1 MLSVRQ
7 NHGLDLCFKELQRRI
22 TKNKRSNEM
31 ELTDIRREYAKG
43 GLRRKDLAADPIEQF
58 NLWLEQAIEAK
69 MTDPTAMTV
78 ATVDE
83 NGQPFQRIVLL
94 KNVDKDGFVFYTNL
108 GSRKAHQ
115 LEHNSKISLHFP
127 WHPLERQV
135 HITGT
140 AEKLTAME
148 NMKYF
153 SSRPKESQLAAIA
166 SKQSSRISARGILE
180 GKYLELKQKFAKG
193 EIPVP
198 SFWGGFRV
206 HVDSIE
212 FWQGGEHRLHDR
224 FLFSRQDNSW
234 DIDRLAP

>member
-1 MLSVRQ
+1 
-7 NHGLDLCFKELQRRI
+7 
-22 TKNKRSNEM
+22 M
-31 ELTDIRREYAKG
+31 ELKDIRREYAQG
-43 GLRRKDLAADPIEQF
+43 GLRRKDLAADPVDQF

-69 MTDPTAMTV
+69 LTDPTAMTV
-78 ATVDE
+78 ATVDKD
-83 NGQPFQRIVLL
+83 GQPFQRIVLL
-94 KNVDKDGFVFYTNL
+94 KNVDKQGFVFYTNL
-108 GSRKAHQ
+108 GSRKAQQ

-140 AEKLTAME
+140 AEKLTAVE

-206 HVDSIE
+206 RVDSIE

-224 FLFSRQDNSW
+224 FLFSRQENRW

>member
-1 MLSVRQ
+1 
-7 NHGLDLCFKELQRRI
+7 
-22 TKNKRSNEM
+22 M
-31 ELTDIRREYAKG
+31 ELTDIRREYAQG
-43 GLRRKDLAADPIEQF
+43 GLRRKDLKADPIEQF
-58 NLWLEQAIEAK
+58 NFWLEQAIKAK
-69 MTDPTAMTV
+69 LTDPTAMTV
-78 ATVDE
+78 ATVDKD
-83 NGQPFQRIVLL
+83 GQPFQRIVLL
-94 KNVDKDGFVFYTNL
+94 KSVDKEGFIFYTNL
-108 GSRKAHQ
+108 GSRKAQH
-115 LEHNSKISLHFP
+115 LEDNCKISLHFP

-140 AEKLTAME
+140 AEKLSALE

-206 HVDSIE
+206 KPESIE

-224 FLFSRQDNSW
+224 FLFSKHDQQW

>member
-1 MLSVRQ
+1 
-7 NHGLDLCFKELQRRI
+7 
-22 TKNKRSNEM
+22 M
-31 ELTDIRREYAKG
+31 ELTDIRREYAQG
-43 GLRRKDLAADPIEQF
+43 GLRRKDLAEDPIDQF

-69 MTDPTAMTV
+69 LTDPTAMTV

-83 NGQPFQRIVLL
+83 HGQPFQRIVLL
-94 KNVDKDGFVFYTNL
+94 KNVDKNGFVFFTNL
-108 GSRKAHQ
+108 GSRKAHH
-115 LEHNSKISLHFP
+115 LEHNNKISLHFP

-135 HITGT
+135 HINGT
-140 AEKLTAME
+140 AEKLTALE
-148 NMKYF
+148 NIKYF

-166 SKQSSRISARGILE
+166 SKQSSRISARGVLE

-206 HVDSIE
+206 RVDSIE

-224 FLFSRQDNSW
+224 FLFSRQDNHW
-234 DIDRLAP
+234 DVDRLAP

>member
-1 MLSVRQ
+1 
-7 NHGLDLCFKELQRRI
+7 
-22 TKNKRSNEM
+22 M
-31 ELTDIRREYAKG
+31 ELTDIRREYAQG
-43 GLRRKDLAADPIEQF
+43 GLRRKDLAADPIDQF
-58 NLWLEQAIEAK
+58 NLWLEHAIEAK
-69 MTDPTAMTV
+69 LTDPTAMTV

-108 GSRKAHQ
+108 GSRKAQQ

-206 HVDSIE
+206 RVDSIE

>member
-1 MLSVRQ
+1 
-7 NHGLDLCFKELQRRI
+7 
-22 TKNKRSNEM
+22 M
-31 ELTDIRREYAKG
+31 ELTDIRREYAQG
-43 GLRRKDLAADPIEQF
+43 GLRRKDLAEDPIDQF
-58 NLWLEQAIEAK
+58 NLWLEQAIKAK
-69 MTDPTAMTV
+69 LTDPTAMTV

-83 NGQPFQRIVLL
+83 HGQPFQRIVLL
-94 KNVDKDGFVFYTNL
+94 KNVDKNGFVFFTNL
-108 GSRKAHQ
+108 GSRKAHH

-135 HITGT
+135 HINGT
-140 AEKLTAME
+140 AEKLTALE
-148 NMKYF
+148 NIKYF

-166 SKQSSRISARGILE
+166 SKQSSRISARGVLE

-206 HVDSIE
+206 RVDSIE

-224 FLFSRQDNSW
+224 FLFSRQDNHW
-234 DIDRLAP
+234 DVDRLAP

>member
-1 MLSVRQ
+1 
-7 NHGLDLCFKELQRRI
+7 
-22 TKNKRSNEM
+22 M
-31 ELTDIRREYAKG
+31 ELTDIRREYAQG
-43 GLRRKDLAADPIEQF
+43 GLRRKDLAADPIDQF
-58 NLWLEQAIEAK
+58 NLWLEQAIDAK
-69 MTDPTAMTV
+69 LTDPTAMTV

-108 GSRKAHQ
+108 GSRKAQQ

-206 HVDSIE
+206 RVDSIE

-234 DIDRLAP
+234 DIERLAP